1 MKKVD
6 LIFKGDFGKFNLY
19 DVELLK
25 TEDGSVHVIKNNI
38 ALSFLSTIKLEC
50 VNLEYFADGWYQY
63 NVLSCERK

>member
-25 TEDGSVHVIKNNI
+25 TEDGSVHVMKNNI

-50 VNLEYFADGWYQY
+50 VCLEYFEDGWYQY